1 MLVVIAR
8 CNLVQIRRLQVV
20 SASINSGR
28 PFDHELRS
36 LWLRFVSLVRAA
48 AAAAA
53 FFASMSLELGRHS
66 GRRCCPP
73 SAAAATAAYH
83 VTLKGPRFCTGHWI
97 SRIPSPP
104 KKSISELKTFRLL
117 RNLTPIDL
125 FSFSASKR
133 NEEFQRARYIQAQ
146 AAQGLLY
153 QCLLYQAPLFIKAEE
168 QASWAHAL
176 PSLCLN
182 NDQFNICNGPR
193 SS

>member
-1 MLVVIAR
+1 M
-8 CNLVQIRRLQVV
+8 

-53 FFASMSLELGRHS
+53 AFFASMSLELGR
-66 GRRCCPP
+66 RRPPPTARRQLPP

-104 KKSISELKTFRLL
+104 KKSISELGVENISASPKFDSGSTCFRFRL
-117 RNLTPIDL
+117 RNETK
-125 FSFSASKR
+125 SFSEPGTFKLKPP
-133 NEEFQRARYIQAQ
+133 RAFYPSAFYTRPLYSSRQKNKLL
-146 AAQGLLY
+146 GLM
-153 QCLLYQAPLFIKAEE
+153 
-168 QASWAHAL
+168 
-176 PSLCLN
+176 LC
-182 NDQFNICNGPR
+182 R
-193 SS
+193 AYA